1 MKNGDPTRAA
11 VLANVSGLT
20 KFIAYFVFGTDQ
32 TLASLDSSEAIANAL
47 VKKINTAATLIGNS
61 GRYMRVHNNEVV
73 LSWLRTMDSY
83 YRDRSSGSSKPSY
96 AVSIDES
103 EHGTVR
109 ASARSARQ
117 GARVTLTVTPE
128 EGYELDKLTVS
139 DSKEN
144 AIELTDEGDGKYSFV
159 MPSGRVTVSVA
170 FRESFVGPAYESFD
184 DLDAA
189 AWYPDCAAEGWY
201 ADAVAWATG
210 AGIVGGYA
218 DGRFGP
224 DDPLTREQMV
234 TMLYRY
240 VKAQGGST
248 DAGETAD
255 LGAYQD
261 ADRVSAYAVPAVQW
275 ACGAGLLQG
284 KPGADGGKLL
294 DPAGNLTRAELATI
308 LQRFGTELV

>member
-1 MKNGDPTRAA
+1 M
-11 VLANVSGLT
+11 
-20 KFIAYFVFGTDQ
+20 
-32 TLASLDSSEAIANAL
+32 
-47 VKKINTAATLIGNS
+47 
-61 GRYMRVHNNEVV
+61 
-73 LSWLRTMDSY
+73 
-83 YRDRSSGSSKPSY
+83 
-96 AVSIDES
+96 SIDES
-103 EHGTVR
+103 EHGTVS
-109 ASARSARQ
+109 ASTRSARQ

-144 AIELTDEGDGKYSFV
+144 AIDLTDEGDGKYSFV
-159 MPSGRVTVSVA
+159 MPSSRVTVSAA

-184 DLDAA
+184 DLDAVAWYHDGVRYVLKKGLMTGVSETRFAPQDTTSRAMA
-189 AWYPDCAAEGWY
+189 ATILWRLGGSPAAAAGKTYPDCAAEGWY

-248 DAGETAD
+248 DAGETAE
-255 LGAYQD
+255 LSAYQD
-261 ADRVSAYAVPAVQW
+261 AARVSAYAVPALQW
-275 ACGAGLLQG
+275 ACGVGLLQG